1 MLAPKEAEEE
11 LMALEH
17 EIEEIE
23 RYARGAQPWTV
34 TIRKNY
40 DNVGVGGHHD
50 MLLRVAPTSTKE
62 ELVEALAA
70 GLGMAPGAFGLVQAD
85 PWTGKPIV
93 AVPIGSTTL
102 LQGETYLA
110 KPFPNPGNAGSI
122 SSSSNSN
129 INSNINGKDMNY
141 NPALGANAAA
151 RRSIDS
157 GCSAQVDEAV
167 AAAKAT
173 FALDFRSAAARQVQP
188 LHQQQQR
195 VGRDWEHA
203 GGANKGPAPQRIE
216 ADSNA
221 AVASDRSVRV
231 SGRPGKLSRVLIAAL
246 GTGRYRALAIEALE
260 TANKHFGGDC
270 DASLHLLT
278 DNIAGT
284 PPYVN
289 AAFAPYR
296 EWPESGLSKFEDIL
310 A

>member
-1 MLAPKEAEEE
+1 
-11 LMALEH
+11 
-17 EIEEIE
+17 
-23 RYARGAQPWTV
+23 
-34 TIRKNY
+34 
-40 DNVGVGGHHD
+40 

-122 SSSSNSN
+122 SSSSNIN
-129 INSNINGKDMNY
+129 INSNINGKDRNY

-195 VGRDWEHA
+195 VGRDWEQA

-260 TANKHFGGDC
+260 TANKHFGKH
-270 DASLHLLT
+270 AVVYMLQLHSIPCLPFVTRLCVCART
-278 DNIAGT
+278 CTCA
-284 PPYVN
+284 
-289 AAFAPYR
+289 
-296 EWPESGLSKFEDIL
+296 
-310 A
+310 